1 MSTNNIVNIL
11 DLDLSKTY
19 LIDVRTSDSFIQG
32 FIPNSLSMPVAKI
45 QKNATLL
52 ENTGLNWTL
61 IGSAEEVNEAE
72 VLLEKLFP
80 KVVIQKAPNAIV
92 DWQSSGKEL
101 DMIIQVEADEYVM
114 DAPFDEKL
122 VLVDVR
128 PKADYEKMHAE
139 NAVSMPLP
147 TLTDLINIASIE
159 DGSNV
164 YLHCGGGSSAIIA
177 ASMFKKQGFHSLRI
191 IEGGIKAMQSKEKI
205 VMIANKKNKSKDE
218 EA

>member
-1 MSTNNIVNIL
+1 MNNNNIINIL
-11 DLDLSKTY
+11 DIDLAKTY
-19 LIDVRTSDSFIQG
+19 LIDVRTSEDFIQG

-45 QKNATLL
+45 QKNAVLL

-61 IGSAEEVNEAE
+61 IGNAEEVNEAAE
-72 VLLEKLFP
+72 ILEKLFP
-80 KVVIQKAPNAIV
+80 KVILQKAPNALAE
-92 DWQSSGKEL
+92 WQSRGKEL
-101 DMIIQVEADEYVM
+101 DMIIQVEADEYAM

-128 PKADYEKMHAE
+128 SEADYEKMHAE

-147 TLTDLINIASIE
+147 SLTDLINIASIE

-177 ASMFKKQGFHSLRI
+177 ASMFKNQGFHSLRI
-191 IEGGIKAMQSKEKI
+191 IEGGIKAMQEESKI
-205 VMIANKKNKSKDE
+205 VMIANKKTKPKDE